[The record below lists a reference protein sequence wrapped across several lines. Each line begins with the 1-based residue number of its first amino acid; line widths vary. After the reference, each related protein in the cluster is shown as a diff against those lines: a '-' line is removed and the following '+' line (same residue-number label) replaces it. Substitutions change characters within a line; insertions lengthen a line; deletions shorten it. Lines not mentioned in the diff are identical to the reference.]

1 MKNKGTGKIIAFY
14 LIFFAIIIIIANTM
28 YSGNKN
34 VEEIE
39 YSKVVNMFQK
49 EEVKR
54 YYIDNSNTLYL
65 SKNALENN
73 DNANHEVDL
82 KTFEYVHQ
90 LADIEQFRTDLGTL
104 ILDQTQ
110 KGILQEYDYQALE
123 SIPWW
128 AAYLPYF
135 IVIVVL
141 IVVFWLF
148 ISRTSKNGNGG
159 GMGLGKMNSFSKA
172 RTKLGSDEKKK
183 ILFSDVA
190 GADEEKEELQ
200 EVVEFLRNPN
210 KFSDLGAR
218 IPKGVLLV
226 GSPGT
231 GKTLLAKAV
240 AGESGVPFYSISGS
254 DFVEMY
260 VGVGASRVRDLFE
273 TAKKTA
279 PCIIFIDE
287 IDAVGRHRGA
297 GLGGGHDEREQTL
310 NQLLVEMDGFG
321 VNDGVIVMA
330 ATNRP
335 DILDPALL
343 RPGRFDRQI
352 TVNHP
357 DIKGREEI
365 LKVHSRG
372 KPLGSDVD
380 LATIAKSTA
389 GFTGADLANLLNE
402 AALLAARKKKTVINT
417 EDIEEATIK
426 VIVGPQ
432 KRSKII
438 SPDEKL
444 KTAYHEAGHAIVT
457 RQIGNQDPVHQISII
472 PSGRALGYTL
482 SLPEKERMSVYKQGL
497 LDEICI
503 LLAGRAAE
511 KIMCDD
517 ISGGAS
523 NDMERATSIARQ
535 MITKLG
541 MSDVLGPIVYSAENN
556 EVFLGRDFGTTKNYS
571 EKTAIQIDEEVY
583 KFVTSG
589 YERAL
594 KILEENKDIMIFIAN
609 YLVKHEIMDGEQFE
623 LCFSEGVTEEM
634 LDSVTERKK
643 KANEIENEERKKT
656 LDEKKNAKKEKKS
669 ESSGDGLVPDF
680 DAKPKDDDDS
690 DDGDDGNVFSDDI
703 FNQ

>member
-1 MKNKGTGKIIAFY
+1 MKNKGSGKIIIFY
-14 LIFFAIIIIIANTM
+14 IIFFAIIIIVANTM
-28 YSGNKN
+28 YSGNTNQK
-34 VEEIE
+34 EID
-39 YSKVVNMFQK
+39 YSEVVTMFQK

-54 YYIDNSNTLYL
+54 YYVDNSDVLYL
-65 SKNALENN
+65 SKVEQENKT
-73 DNANHEVDL
+73 DEVNL
-82 KTFEYVHQ
+82 SSFEYVHN
-90 LADIEQFRTDLGTL
+90 LADIEQFRADLGEL
-104 ILDQTQ
+104 IIEQTK
-110 KGILQEYDYQALE
+110 KGILLEYDYQAPTV
-123 SIPWW
+123 IPWW
-128 AAYLPYF
+128 VASLPY
-135 IVIVVL
+135 IVVIVVL
-141 IVVFWLF
+141 LVVFWLF
-148 ISRTSKNGNGG
+148 ISRTSKNGGG

-172 RTKLGSDEKKK
+172 RTKLGSDEKNKV
-183 ILFSDVA
+183 LFSDVA

-200 EVVEFLRNPN
+200 EVVEFLKNPN
-210 KFSDLGAR
+210 KFSDLGAK
-218 IPKGVLLV
+218 IPRGVLLI

-321 VNDGVIVMA
+321 VNDGVIVIA

-343 RPGRFDRQI
+343 RPGRFDRQV
-352 TVNHP
+352 TVNLP

-365 LKVHSRG
+365 LKVHARN
-372 KPLGSDVD
+372 KPIGNDVD
-380 LATIAKSTA
+380 LSTIAKSTA
-389 GFTGADLANLLNE
+389 GFSGADLANLLNE
-402 AALLAARKKKTVINT
+402 SALLAARKKKSVINT

-432 KRSKII
+432 KKSKII
-438 SPDEKL
+438 SAEEKL

-457 RQIGNQDPVHQISII
+457 RQLGNQDPVHQISII

-482 SLPEKERMSVYKQGL
+482 SLPEKEKMSVYKNGL

-556 EVFLGRDFGTTKNYS
+556 EVFLGKDFGTTKNYS
-571 EKTAIQIDEEVY
+571 EKVAIQIDEEVY
-583 KFVTSG
+583 KFVTQG

-594 KILEENKDIMIFIAN
+594 KLLEDNKDLMIFIAN
-609 YLVKHEIMDGEQFE
+609 YLVKHEIMDAEQFE
-623 LCFSEGVTEEM
+623 LCFTEGVTEEM
-634 LDSVTERKK
+634 LDAVAERKK
-643 KANEIENEERKKT
+643 KANDDENIKRKAELKKSKKEIKKETDENT
-656 LDEKKNAKKEKKS
+656 IFPGGNAKN
-669 ESSGDGLVPDF
+669 VT
-680 DAKPKDDDDS
+680 DDNDDNDS
-690 DDGDDGNVFSDDI
+690 DVFSDDI
-703 FNQ
+703 LNH

>member
-1 MKNKGTGKIIAFY
+1 M
-14 LIFFAIIIIIANTM
+14 
-28 YSGNKN
+28 
-34 VEEIE
+34 
-39 YSKVVNMFQK
+39 
-49 EEVKR
+49 
-54 YYIDNSNTLYL
+54 
-65 SKNALENN
+65 
-73 DNANHEVDL
+73 
-82 KTFEYVHQ
+82 
-90 LADIEQFRTDLGTL
+90 
-104 ILDQTQ
+104 
-110 KGILQEYDYQALE
+110 
-123 SIPWW
+123 
-128 AAYLPYF
+128 
-135 IVIVVL
+135 
-141 IVVFWLF
+141 
-148 ISRTSKNGNGG
+148 
-159 GMGLGKMNSFSKA
+159 
-172 RTKLGSDEKKK
+172 
-183 ILFSDVA
+183 
-190 GADEEKEELQ
+190 
-200 EVVEFLRNPN
+200 
-210 KFSDLGAR
+210 
-218 IPKGVLLV
+218 V

-656 LDEKKNAKKEKKS
+656 LDEKKNAKKEKKI

-680 DAKPKDDDDS
+680 DAKPEDDDDS

>member
-1 MKNKGTGKIIAFY
+1 MKNNKGPGKV
-14 LIFFAIIIIIANTM
+14 IFFYVIFFLIIIILANAV

-34 VEEIE
+34 QEEIE
-39 YSKVVNMFQK
+39 YSKVVTMFQN

-54 YYIDNSNTLYL
+54 YYVDNIGTLYI
-65 SKNALENN
+65 SKKE
-73 DNANHEVDL
+73 HESSKVDL
-82 KTFEYVHQ
+82 STFEYIHN
-90 LADIEQFRTDLGTL
+90 LADIEQFRSDLGEL
-104 ILDQTQ
+104 IFAQTAS
-110 KGILQEYDYQALE
+110 GVLVEYDYQAPDT
-123 SIPWW
+123 IPWW
-128 AAYLPYF
+128 AAYLPYL
-135 IVIVVL
+135 IVIILLV
-141 IVVFWLF
+141 VVFWLF
-148 ISRTSKNGNGG
+148 MSRTSKNGSGG
-159 GMGLGKMNSFSKA
+159 GIGLGGKMNSFSKA

-183 ILFSDVA
+183 VLFTDVA

-200 EVVEFLRNPN
+200 EVVEFLRNPG
-210 KFSDLGAR
+210 KFSSLGAK
-218 IPKGVLLV
+218 IPKGVLLI

-321 VNDGVIVMA
+321 VNDGVIVIA

-343 RPGRFDRQI
+343 RPGRFDRQV

-365 LKVHSRG
+365 LKVHAKG

-380 LATIAKSTA
+380 LATIARSTA

-402 AALLAARKKKTVINT
+402 SALLAARKKKSVINT
-417 EDIEEATIK
+417 DDIEEATIK

-432 KRSKII
+432 KKSKII
-438 SPDEKL
+438 SPEDKL

-482 SLPEKERMSVYKQGL
+482 SLPEKERTSVYKQGL

-503 LLAGRAAE
+503 LLGGRAAE

-523 NDMERATSIARQ
+523 NDMERATGIARQ

-541 MSDVLGPIVYSAENN
+541 MSDILGPVVYSAENN
-556 EVFLGRDFGTTKNYS
+556 EVFLGKDFGTTKNYS
-571 EKTAIQIDEEVY
+571 EKVAIQIDEEVY
-583 KFVTSG
+583 KFVTTG

-594 KILEENKDIMIFIAN
+594 KILEDNKDVMIFIAN
-609 YLVKHEIMDGEQFE
+609 YLVKHEVMDAEQFE
-623 LCFSEGVTEEM
+623 LCFTENVTDEI
-634 LDSVTERKK
+634 LDAVTERKK
-643 KANEIENEERKKT
+643 KANETENQNRKDELAQQKSKSRNENEIGT
-656 LDEKKNAKKEKKS
+656 PQKN
-669 ESSGDGLVPDF
+669 ESNN
-680 DAKPKDDDDS
+680 DS
-690 DDGDDGNVFSDDI
+690 DDNKNDLFSDDI
-703 FNQ
+703 LNH

>member
-1 MKNKGTGKIIAFY
+1 M
-14 LIFFAIIIIIANTM
+14 
-28 YSGNKN
+28 
-34 VEEIE
+34 
-39 YSKVVNMFQK
+39 
-49 EEVKR
+49 
-54 YYIDNSNTLYL
+54 
-65 SKNALENN
+65 
-73 DNANHEVDL
+73 
-82 KTFEYVHQ
+82 
-90 LADIEQFRTDLGTL
+90 
-104 ILDQTQ
+104 
-110 KGILQEYDYQALE
+110 
-123 SIPWW
+123 
-128 AAYLPYF
+128 
-135 IVIVVL
+135 
-141 IVVFWLF
+141 
-148 ISRTSKNGNGG
+148 
-159 GMGLGKMNSFSKA
+159 
-172 RTKLGSDEKKK
+172 
-183 ILFSDVA
+183 
-190 GADEEKEELQ
+190 
-200 EVVEFLRNPN
+200 
-210 KFSDLGAR
+210 
-218 IPKGVLLV
+218 LLV
-226 GSPGT
+226 GPPGT
-231 GKTLLAKAV
+231 GKTLLARAV
-240 AGESGVPFYSISGS
+240 AGEADAPFFSISGS

-260 VGVGASRVRDLFE
+260 VGVGASRVRDLFDQ
-273 TAKKTA
+273 AKKSS
-279 PCIIFIDE
+279 PSIIFIDE

-297 GLGGGHDEREQTL
+297 GMGGGHDEREQTL

-321 VNDGVIVMA
+321 ANEGVIVIA

-343 RPGRFDRQI
+343 RPGRFDRQV
-352 TVNHP
+352 TVNYP
-357 DIKGREEI
+357 DTKGRTEI
-365 LKVHSRG
+365 LKVHAKK
-372 KPLGSDVD
+372 KPLAPDVD
-380 LATIAKSTA
+380 LNSIAHATV
-389 GFTGADLANLLNE
+389 GFTGADLENLLNE
-402 AALLAARKKKTVINT
+402 AALLAARRDKKAITM
-417 EDIEEATIK
+417 EEIDEAALK
-426 VIVGPQ
+426 VQVG
-432 KRSKII
+432 S
-438 SPDEKL
+438 EKKSHKMNEKAKKL
-444 KTAYHEAGHAIVT
+444 TAYHEAGHAVSSYYLEHE
-457 RQIGNQDPVHQISII
+457 DPVHQISII

-669 ESSGDGLVPDF
+669 ESSGDDLVPDF
-680 DAKPKDDDDS
+680 DAKPEDDDDS

>member
-1 MKNKGTGKIIAFY
+1 MKNKSSGKVILFY
-14 LIFFAIIIIIANTM
+14 IIFFVIIIILANAV

-34 VEEIE
+34 QEEIQ
-39 YSKVVNMFQK
+39 YSKVVNMFQN

-54 YYIDNSNTLYL
+54 YYVDNSGILYL
-65 SKNALENN
+65 SKNDVETDKL
-73 DNANHEVDL
+73 DL
-82 KTFEYVHQ
+82 STFEYVHR
-90 LADIEQFRTDLGTL
+90 LADIEQFRSDLGEL
-104 ILDQTQ
+104 ILAQTES
-110 KGILQEYDYQALE
+110 GILVDYDYQALE
-123 SIPWW
+123 ALPWW
-128 AAYLPYF
+128 AAYLPYL
-135 IVIVVL
+135 IVIIVL
-141 IVVFWLF
+141 VVVFWLF
-148 ISRTSKNGNGG
+148 VSRTSKNGGGNGI
-159 GMGLGKMNSFSKA
+159 GLGKMNSFSKA

-183 ILFSDVA
+183 VLFSDVA

-200 EVVEFLRNPN
+200 EVVEFLRNPD
-210 KFSDLGAR
+210 KFSSLGAR
-218 IPKGVLLV
+218 IPKGVLLI

-273 TAKKTA
+273 TAKKTS

-321 VNDGVIVMA
+321 VNDGVIVIA

-343 RPGRFDRQI
+343 RPGRFDRQV

-365 LKVHSRG
+365 LKVHAKG

-402 AALLAARKKKTVINT
+402 SALLAARKKKSVINT
-417 EDIEEATIK
+417 DDVEEATIK

-432 KRSKII
+432 KKSKII
-438 SPDEKL
+438 SAEDKL

-482 SLPEKERMSVYKQGL
+482 SLPEKERTSVYKQGL

-503 LLAGRAAE
+503 LLGGRAAE

-523 NDMERATSIARQ
+523 NDMERATGIARQ

-541 MSDVLGPIVYSAENN
+541 MSDVLGPVVYSAENN
-556 EVFLGRDFGTTKNYS
+556 EVFLGKDFGTTKNYS
-571 EKTAIQIDEEVY
+571 EKVAIQIDEEVY

-594 KILEENKDIMIFIAN
+594 KILEENKDIMVFIAN
-609 YLVKHEIMDGEQFE
+609 YLVKHEIMDAEQFE
-623 LCFSEGVTEEM
+623 LCFTEGVTEEM
-634 LDSVTERKK
+634 LDAVSERKK
-643 KANEIENEERKKT
+643 KANDAENKNRKQELEAQKKQKNTKT
-656 LDEKKNAKKEKKS
+656 DNDETQVFPSNDKE
-669 ESSGDGLVPDF
+669 
-680 DAKPKDDDDS
+680 DDDDK
-690 DDGDDGNVFSDDI
+690 GDLFSDDI
-703 FNQ
+703 LNH